1 MRCPNCGTVVGRN
14 APFCPQCGTD
24 LGADN
29 RRRRIFLRKIDRN
42 VRHGTAAAV
51 ILMAIISVL
60 VVVIAA
66 LPAGVEAPPKDTDPP
81 DGAIILDDRTY
92 IVLYDGFSSQG
103 MAASLNESG
112 ELVLSVPGY
121 KGDATKFEWEFRND
135 LAGTVFYITK
145 SEPVL
150 TWIAPSKEDRSK
162 IIGDWTFIVA
172 CRGQDSTEV
181 FTGSLTCYGDSV
193 REYTWTHSGVSF
205 SIGYTVSLQQYQEA
219 TGWVPGRTDGTLRA
233 ASAFVSAD
241 PTVSAL
247 EDRIWAV
254 YSSALGGSRT
264 SADYA
269 TCLASFVST
278 CFEEREDYISHGVSV
293 YNASPVETLYRGYG
307 DSCDMSVLLASLLK
321 TAGIGSG
328 LAKMPDMWVVGIAVR
343 SSTPVTGPDIAIVEV
358 TASDLRYW
366 ITSVTPFTG
375 IGQVPDSYGYDGSGF
390 TYHGSAVGDGYGF
403 VACDGN

>member
-1 MRCPNCGTVVGRN
+1 
-14 APFCPQCGTD
+14 
-24 LGADN
+24 
-29 RRRRIFLRKIDRN
+29 
-42 VRHGTAAAV
+42 
-51 ILMAIISVL
+51 
-60 VVVIAA
+60 
-66 LPAGVEAPPKDTDPP
+66 
-81 DGAIILDDRTY
+81 
-92 IVLYDGFSSQG
+92 
-103 MAASLNESG
+103 MAASLNG
-112 ELVLSVPGY
+112 FGGLVLSVPGY
-121 KGDATKFEWEFRND
+121 KGEATKFEWEFRND

-145 SEPVL
+145 NEPVL
-150 TWIAPSKEDRSK
+150 TWINPS
-162 IIGDWTFIVA
+162 IGDWTFIVA

-193 REYTWTHSGVSF
+193 REYTWIHSGVSF
-205 SIGYTVSLQQYQEA
+205 SISYTVSLQQYQEA

-278 CFEEREDYISHGVSV
+278 CIEEREDHISQGVSV

-307 DSCDMSVLLASLLK
+307 DSCDMSILLASLLK

-328 LAKMPDMWVVGIAVR
+328 LAKMPDMWAVGIAVR

-375 IGQVPDSYGYDGSGF
+375 IGQVPNSYGYDDGGF
-390 TYHGSAVGDGYGF
+390 TYHGSAAGDGYGF